1 VATWAIRQRP
11 SSPDVYGCM
20 RIYGDSG
27 TRVGVVPLRAGPR
40 SALIGVGAQV
50 STSSGRASI
59 RAVNPRWT
67 RGERFAAAEPFW
79 SPLSRVNGY
88 RRRRGPRG
96 RRLPCGVTCPPVNSG
111 VQASSAAAHLL
122 ASSSVFIV
130 RARHSRTAAY
140 QTRWT
145 GNPSR
150 WGESAGVPVV
160 AVRHREPVS

>member
-1 VATWAIRQRP
+1 MSTDACGSMGIAAQESGLCRFARGPALRSSALGLRFLLRPAARAFAP
-11 SSPDVYGCM
+11 SSSVDA
-20 RIYGDSG
+20 
-27 TRVGVVPLRAGPR
+27 RAR
-40 SALIGVGAQV
+40 
-50 STSSGRASI
+50 
-59 RAVNPRWT
+59 
-67 RGERFAAAEPFW
+67 RFAAAEPFW